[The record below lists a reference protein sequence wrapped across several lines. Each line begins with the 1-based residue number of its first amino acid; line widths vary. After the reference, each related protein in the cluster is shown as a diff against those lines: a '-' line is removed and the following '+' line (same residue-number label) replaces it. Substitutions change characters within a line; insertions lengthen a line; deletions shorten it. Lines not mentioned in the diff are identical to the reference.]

1 MSLSDRGVYPLT
13 KIATAVGVVRDI
25 VFLDS
30 GVYRMDC
37 GVVHLYTDLRGVVG
51 REEVEILRER
61 ALMFLAAARDDLR
74 AGRVAAF
81 HAEQACRPALKYVL
95 ASRAGYYPHTRSLR
109 RLFEEVRAV
118 KPELWSLYERHRFA
132 FEVMEDAYLGARCLP
147 RRYSRDVVEHL
158 VKVAEELVALC
169 T

>member
-1 MSLSDRGVYPLT
+1 M
-13 KIATAVGVVRDI
+13 
-25 VFLDS
+25 
-30 GVYRMDC
+30 
-37 GVVHLYTDLRGVVG
+37 RGVVG

-81 HAEQACRPALKYVL
+81 HAEQACQLALKYVL
-95 ASRAGYYPHTRSLR
+95 ASRAGYYPHAHSLR
-109 RLFEEVRAV
+109 RLFEVRAV
-118 KPELWSLYERHRFA
+118 KPELWSLYESHMFA
-132 FEVMEDAYLGARCLP
+132 FEVMEDAYLGAKYPP
-147 RRYSRDVVEHL
+147 RRYSRDVAEHL

>member
-1 MSLSDRGVYPLT
+1 MV
-13 KIATAVGVVRDI
+13 
-25 VFLDS
+25 
-30 GVYRMDC
+30 
-37 GVVHLYTDLRGVVG
+37 LRGVVG

-81 HAEQACRPALKYVL
+81 HAEQTCQLALKYVL
-95 ASRAGYYPHTRSLR
+95 ASRVGYYPHTHSLR

-118 KPELWSLYERHRFA
+118 KPELWSLYERHKFA
-132 FEVMEDAYLGARCLP
+132 FEVMEDANLGARYLP
-147 RRYSRDVVEHL
+147 QRYSRGVAEHL

>member
-1 MSLSDRGVYPLT
+1 
-13 KIATAVGVVRDI
+13 
-25 VFLDS
+25 
-30 GVYRMDC
+30 MD
-37 GVVHLYTDLRGVVG
+37 VRGVVG

-61 ALMFLAAARDDLR
+61 ALMFLAAAREDLR

-81 HAEQACRPALKYVL
+81 HAKQACQLALKYVL
-95 ASRAGYYPHTRSLR
+95 ASGSECCPHTHSLR
-109 RLFEEVRAV
+109 WLFEEVRAV
-118 KPELWSLYERHRFA
+118 KPELWSLYERHKFA
-132 FEVMEDAYLGARCLP
+132 FEVMEDAYLGARYLP

>member
-1 MSLSDRGVYPLT
+1 M
-13 KIATAVGVVRDI
+13 
-25 VFLDS
+25 
-30 GVYRMDC
+30 
-37 GVVHLYTDLRGVVG
+37 DLRGVVG

-74 AGRVAAF
+74 AGRVDLAAF
-81 HAEQACRPALKYVL
+81 HAEQACQLALKYVL
-95 ASRAGYYPHTRSLR
+95 ASRVGCYPHTHSLR

-118 KPELWSLYERHRFA
+118 KPELWSFYERHMFA
-132 FEVMEDAYLGARCLP
+132 FEVMEDAYLGARYLP
-147 RRYSRDVVEHL
+147 RRYSRDVAEHL

>member
-1 MSLSDRGVYPLT
+1 MV
-13 KIATAVGVVRDI
+13 
-25 VFLDS
+25 
-30 GVYRMDC
+30 
-37 GVVHLYTDLRGVVG
+37 LRGVVG

-61 ALMFLAAARDDLR
+61 ALMFLAAAREVR

-81 HAEQACRPALKYVL
+81 HAEQACQLALKYVL
-95 ASRAGYYPHTRSLR
+95 ASRAGYCPHTHSLR

-118 KPELWSLYERHRFA
+118 KPEFWSLYERHMFA
-132 FEVMEDAYLGARCLP
+132 FEVMEDAYLGARYLP
-147 RRYSRDVVEHL
+147 RRYSRDVAEHL